1 MPFYKKDSSTLRFKP
16 SKLKPEVEVEVSRN
30 DKLFNV
36 LEPNVAENFDLP
48 WNSFEWG
55 DNKRKYGK
63 RALFR
68 TARFK
73 NRYVDLIDIDE
84 RMSKTSRA
92 LVYTVCDEDKVMR
105 VPAKFLQDFC
115 L

>member
-1 MPFYKKDSSTLRFKP
+1 MSYSSKKDNTTLRFKP
-16 SKLKPEVEVEVSRN
+16 SKLKPEVEVSRN

-36 LEPNVAENFDLP
+36 LEPNVAEDFDLP

-55 DNKRKYGK
+55 DKKRKYGK
-63 RALFR
+63 RALYR

-84 RMSKTSRA
+84 RMRNNRRE
-92 LVYTVCDEDKVMR
+92 LVYTVCDQDKVMR